1 MARIPLVT
9 EFEGKGLDRAIKE
22 FKKLEG
28 AGAKASYALKQAF
41 VPATAALA
49 GLTAAAGLSVKAA
62 IEDTAQQ
69 AELARTLQATTKA
82 TEAQVAA
89 VEAYIAET
97 EKAVAVSDAELRPA
111 FANLVRATGD
121 VTQAQELMTLALDVA
136 AATGKDLETVT
147 EALQEGFQGEV
158 GPLKELDKS
167 LTDMI
172 ASGADADEVM
182 SQLAKTFGGAAQE
195 STETLEGRFKL
206 MKIELDNA
214 KEAIGMALLPVL
226 EELLPILERVAGFI
240 GENTDLIVTIGA
252 VVATFAGAIVA
263 LNIAMGIYNTV
274 QAVTAALNAVLATSF
289 TALWVATGIGIIV
302 AIIAAIVVLQMKFN
316 ILGKAVN
323 ALKYAFELAWDAIK
337 WVINKIIDGIN
348 KVINILN
355 KIPGVDIPEL
365 GHLGDQAQE
374 AAVQARSL
382 GDQIKNAALKAEYA
396 REPMGRFEI
405 SIRNV
410 KEETEEL
417 ERSIG
422 RVDVALDPLNQGI
435 ETATTRLDRFFDSLD
450 QQAATEEFVEDLKD
464 IAEKLAGVTE
474 GSEAWQE
481 AQNEAYEALRELR
494 EEREDLSDA
503 FFEVL
508 KLEIDTGDL
517 DRAYTLM
524 QQVDAY
530 LKNNFAPG
538 FQGLNVPVT
547 GADLMEQFG
556 VLVPKFADGGIVTG
570 PTLGLVGEAG
580 PEAII
585 PLDQMGRMGGM
596 NVTINMPAGSNGDDI
611 VRALQNYSRRNGAAP
626 IPVTSNARF

>member
-1 MARIPLVT
+1 M
-9 EFEGKGLDRAIKE
+9 AIKVPIISE
-22 FKKLEG
+22 FQPKGIEKAVKEFQRLDT
-28 AGAKASYALKQAF
+28 AGAKAGYALKQAF

-69 AELARTLQATTKA
+69 AELARTLKATTDA

-89 VEAYIAET
+89 VETYIAET
-97 EKAVAVSDAELRPA
+97 EKAAAVSDSELRPA

-121 VTQAQELMTLALDVA
+121 VTEAQELMTLALDVA

-172 ASGADADEVM
+172 ASGASADEVM
-182 SQLAKTFGGAAQE
+182 AQLAETFGGAAQD

-226 EELLPILERVAGFI
+226 EELLPILESMANFI
-240 GENTDLIVTIGA
+240 GNNTDLIVTIGA
-252 VVATFAGAIVA
+252 VVGTLAGAIVA
-263 LNIAMGIYNTV
+263 LNIAMSIYNTV
-274 QAVTAALNAVLATSF
+274 QAITTTLNAVLAGSF

-316 ILGKAVN
+316 ILGKAVD
-323 ALKYAFELAWDAIK
+323 ALKIVFETVWNAIK
-337 WVINKIIDGIN
+337 GYINLWIDGLNLI
-348 KVINILN
+348 ISAIN
-355 KIPGVDIPEL
+355 KIPGIDIPEIPKL
-365 GHLGDQAQE
+365 SEQAQE
-374 AAVQARSL
+374 AAKHVDALANKSL
-382 GDQIKNAALKAEYA
+382 RALEQESNAADKAIDPLMY
-396 REPMGRFEI
+396 
-405 SIRNV
+405 SINGVRRAGDDW
-410 KEETEEL
+410 ESTL
-417 ERSIG
+417 G
-422 RVDVALDPLNQGI
+422 RVNVQTDKLNEGV

-450 QQAATEEFVEDLKD
+450 KQEATDQFVEDL
-464 IAEKLAGVTE
+464 AEIQTKLSGVTE

-481 AQNEAYEALRELR
+481 AQNEAYEALRTLR
-494 EEREDLSDA
+494 QGRQDLDDA

-517 DRAYTLM
+517 ERAAWLM
-524 QQVDAY
+524 QNIVD
-530 LKNNFAPG
+530 LGGREIP
-538 FQGLNVPVT
+538 T
-547 GADLMEQFG
+547 DLTQFG
-556 VLVPKFADGGIVTG
+556 VPDVNIAALMGAVPQFANGGIVTA
-570 PTLGLVGEAG
+570 PTLGIVGEAG

-596 NVTINMPAGSNGDDI
+596 NVTINMPAGSNGAD
-611 VRALQNYSRRNGAAP
+611 VLEALEREGRRRGGLPLRTASG
-626 IPVTSNARF
+626 IKL

>member
-9 EFEGKGLDRAIKE
+9 EFEGRGLDRAIKE

-28 AGAKASYALKQAF
+28 AGAKAGYALKQAF

-69 AELARTLQATTKA
+69 AELARTLKATTDA

-89 VEAYIAET
+89 VESYIAET
-97 EKAVAVSDAELRPA
+97 EKAAAVSDSELRPA

-121 VTQAQELMTLALDVA
+121 VTEAQELMSLALDVA
-136 AATGKDLETVT
+136 AGTGKDLETVT

-182 SQLAKTFGGAAQE
+182 AQLAETFGNAAQE

-226 EELLPILERVAGFI
+226 EELLPILESVAGWV
-240 GENTDLIVTIGA
+240 GQNTDLIVTIGA
-252 VVATFAGAIVA
+252 VVATLAGAIVA
-263 LNIAMGIYNTV
+263 LNIAMSVYNTI

-302 AIIAAIVVLQMKFN
+302 AIIAAIVVLQMKFG
-316 ILGKAVN
+316 ILNKAVA
-323 ALKYAFELAWDAIK
+323 ALKYAFELAWSAIK
-337 WVINKIIDGIN
+337 WVINKAIDGIN
-348 KVINILN
+348 ELIGLLN

-365 GHLGDQAQE
+365 GHFGDE
-374 AAVQARSL
+374 AEESAKQVRSL
-382 GDQIKNAALKAEYA
+382 ADQIKNAAIKANEG
-396 REPMGRFEI
+396 REPMGRFEQ
-405 SIRNV
+405 STRNV
-410 KEETEEL
+410 RQEGNKL
-417 ERSIG
+417 ERTLG
-422 RVDVALDPLNQGI
+422 RVDEAFDPLNEGI

-450 QQAATEEFVEDLKD
+450 RQSATDQFIEDLKD
-464 IAEKLAGVTE
+464 IEQRLRGVRE
-474 GSEAWQE
+474 GTQEWQN
-481 AQNEAYEALRELR
+481 AQNEAYEALRDLR
-494 EEREDLSDA
+494 KERDDLSDA

-517 DRAYTLM
+517 ERAYTLM
-524 QQVDAY
+524 ANLVNLGGVID
-530 LKNNFAPG
+530 
-538 FQGLNVPVT
+538 VPST
-547 GADLMEQFG
+547 FADLPGLGFEA
-556 VLVPKFADGGIVTG
+556 PSFADTEGISSTATSVVNVGGIY
-570 PTLGLVGEAG
+570 
-580 PEAII
+580 
-585 PLDQMGRMGGM
+585 
-596 NVTINMPAGSNGDDI
+596 MPAGTNGDDI
-611 VRALQNYSRRNGAAP
+611 VQALQDFSRRNGAIAVP
-626 IPVTSNARF
+626 ITDTSRL

>member
-9 EFEGKGLDRAIKE
+9 EFEAKGLDRAIKE

-69 AELARTLQATTKA
+69 AELARTLKTTTDA

-89 VEAYIAET
+89 VETYIAET
-97 EKAVAVSDAELRPA
+97 EKAAAVSDSELRPA

-121 VTQAQELMTLALDVA
+121 VTEAQELMTLALDIA

-182 SQLAKTFGGAAQE
+182 AQLAATFGGAAQE

-214 KEAIGMALLPVL
+214 KEAIGKALLPVL
-226 EELLPILERVAGFI
+226 EQLLPILESMANFI
-240 GENTDLIVTIGA
+240 GNNTDLIIGIGA
-252 VVATFAGAIVA
+252 AVGSFSAFIVGANVA
-263 LNIAMGIYNTV
+263 LKAWNTISAVTKVVNKAMGW
-274 QAVTAALNAVLATSF
+274 SF
-289 TALWVATGIGIIV
+289 KSLWVATGVGIIV

-316 ILGKAVN
+316 ILGKAVD
-323 ALKYAFELAWDAIK
+323 ALKFVFSKVWDAIRGYINL
-337 WVINKIIDGIN
+337 WIDALNVIISAI
-348 KVINILN
+348 N
-355 KIPGVDIPEL
+355 KIPGIDIPEIPKL
-365 GHLGDQAQE
+365 GEQAQE
-374 AAVQARSL
+374 AAEHVDALANKSL
-382 GDQIKNAALKAEYA
+382 RALEQESKAADEAIVPLMYSIKGVRRAGDDWESTL
-396 REPMGRFEI
+396 
-405 SIRNV
+405 
-410 KEETEEL
+410 
-417 ERSIG
+417 G
-422 RVDVALDPLNQGI
+422 RVNVETDKLNEGV
-435 ETATTRLDRFFDSLD
+435 ETATTRLDRFFESLD
-450 QQAATEEFVEDLKD
+450 KQEATDQFVEDL
-464 IAEKLAGVTE
+464 AEIQTKLSGVTE

-481 AQNEAYEALRELR
+481 AQNEAYEALRTLR
-494 EEREDLSDA
+494 EGRQDLDDA

-517 DRAYTLM
+517 ERAAWLM
-524 QQVDAY
+524 QNIVD
-530 LKNNFAPG
+530 LGGREIP
-538 FQGLNVPVT
+538 T
-547 GADLMEQFG
+547 DLTQFG
-556 VLVPKFADGGIVTG
+556 VPNVNIAALMGAVPQFANGGIITA
-570 PTLGLVGEAG
+570 PTLGIVGEAG
-580 PEAII
+580 PEAVI
-585 PLDQMGRMGGM
+585 PLDQLGRFGGGM
-596 NVTINMPAGSNGDDI
+596 NVTINMPAGSNGAD
-611 VRALQNYSRRNGAAP
+611 VLEALEREGRRRGGLPLRTASG
-626 IPVTSNARF
+626 IKL

>member
-9 EFEGKGLDRAIKE
+9 EFEAKGLDRAIKE

-28 AGAKASYALKQAF
+28 AGAKAGYALKQAF
-41 VPATAALA
+41 LPATAALA

-69 AELARTLQATTKA
+69 AELARTLKATTEA

-89 VEAYIAET
+89 VESYIAET
-97 EKAVAVSDAELRPA
+97 EKAAAVSDSELRPA

-121 VTQAQELMTLALDVA
+121 VTEAQELMALALDVA

-172 ASGADADEVM
+172 ASGASADEVM
-182 SQLAKTFGGAAQE
+182 AQLADTFGGAAQD

-214 KEAIGMALLPVL
+214 KEAIGKALLPVL
-226 EELLPILERVAGFI
+226 EQLLPILESMANFI
-240 GENTDLIVTIGA
+240 GNNTDLIVTIG
-252 VVATFAGAIVA
+252 VVVGTLAGAIVA
-263 LNIAMGIYNTV
+263 LNTAMAIYNTV
-274 QAVTAALNAVLATSF
+274 QAITTTLNAVLAGSF

-316 ILGKAVN
+316 ILGHAID
-323 ALKYAFELAWDAIK
+323 ALKVVFSTVWNAVRGYINLWIDAL
-337 WVINKIIDGIN
+337 NLIISAI
-348 KVINILN
+348 N
-355 KIPGVDIPEL
+355 KIPGIDIPEIPRL
-365 GHLGDQAQE
+365 ASQAQE
-374 AAVQARSL
+374 AAEHVDALANKSL
-382 GDQIKNAALKAEYA
+382 RALEHESNAADKAIDPLMY
-396 REPMGRFEI
+396 
-405 SIRNV
+405 SINGVRRAGD
-410 KEETEEL
+410 EWESTL
-417 ERSIG
+417 G
-422 RVDVALDPLNQGI
+422 RVNVETDKLNNNV

-450 QQAATEEFVEDLKD
+450 KQEATDQFVEDL
-464 IAEKLAGVTE
+464 AEIEKKLSGVTE

-481 AQNEAYEALRELR
+481 AQNEAYEALRTLR
-494 EEREDLSDA
+494 EGRQDLDDA

-517 DRAYTLM
+517 ERAAWLM
-524 QQVDAY
+524 QNIVD
-530 LKNNFAPG
+530 LGGREIP
-538 FQGLNVPVT
+538 T
-547 GADLMEQFG
+547 DLTQFG
-556 VLVPKFADGGIVTG
+556 VPDVNIAALMGAVPQFANGGIVTA
-570 PTLGLVGEAG
+570 PTLGIVGEAG

-585 PLDQMGRMGGM
+585 PLNQMGRMGGM
-596 NVTINMPAGSNGDDI
+596 NVTINMPAGTNGDDI
-611 VRALQNYSRRNGAAP
+611 VRALQEYGRTNGALNVP
-626 IPVTSNARF
+626 ITDTSRL